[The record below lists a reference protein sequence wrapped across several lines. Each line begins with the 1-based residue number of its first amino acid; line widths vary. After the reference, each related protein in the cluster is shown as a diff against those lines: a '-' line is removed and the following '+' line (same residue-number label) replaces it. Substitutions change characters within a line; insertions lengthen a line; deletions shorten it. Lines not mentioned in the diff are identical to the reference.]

1 MRFVINQMTT
11 VLISS
16 QECNKHINPIGHPEQ
31 VDRLKVIKKALN
43 SEAFNKLKK
52 LDAKI
57 ESFEY
62 ILTLH
67 SKNYLNYVRKNCG
80 GIEQNFLDA
89 DTVVNRNSLMAALY
103 GVGAVKQG
111 IDLVTNGD
119 VTNVFCAT
127 RPPGHHAEVDRAMG
141 FCIFGNVALGAKY
154 ALGKKGI
161 KKVAVFDF
169 DVHHGNGTQ
178 NLIWGEKNILFISS
192 HQTPLFPGTG
202 KAEEVGAFNNILN
215 IPLAAGSDG
224 EQYHKIMDNMILPRI
239 ENFQPDIILL
249 SAGFDAHKDDP
260 LANLNW
266 VSSDYYTIT
275 KKICRAARLLCKKRL
290 VSSLEGGYNLEA
302 LGESVSFH
310 VKALMEAVN
319 DK

>member
-43 SEAFNKLKK
+43 LKAFNKLKK

-67 SKNYLNYVRKNCG
+67 SKNYLNYVRENC

-89 DTVVNRNSLMAALY
+89 DAVVNRNSLLAALY
-103 GVGAVKQG
+103 GVGAVNRVLTLSLTVMLQMPFVQPPQSPCKQTG
-111 IDLVTNGD
+111 YGLLYFWQCCTGCKIS
-119 VTNVFCAT
+119 
-127 RPPGHHAEVDRAMG
+127 
-141 FCIFGNVALGAKY
+141 
-154 ALGKKGI
+154 LGKKGI
-161 KKVAVFDF
+161 KKVAIFDF

-192 HQTPLFPGTG
+192 HQNSLVPGTG
-202 KAEEVGAFNNILN
+202 KKAREVGAFNNILN
-215 IPLAAGSDG
+215 IPLAAGSNG
-224 EQYHKIMDNMILPRI
+224 EQYHKIMDNMI
-239 ENFQPDIILL
+239 F
-249 SAGFDAHKDDP
+249 
-260 LANLNW
+260 
-266 VSSDYYTIT
+266 T
-275 KKICRAARLLCKKRL
+275 K
-290 VSSLEGGYNLEA
+290 N
-302 LGESVSFH
+302 
-310 VKALMEAVN
+310 
-319 DK
+319 

>member
-1 MRFVINQMTT
+1 
-11 VLISS
+11 
-16 QECNKHINPIGHPEQ
+16 
-31 VDRLKVIKKALN
+31 
-43 SEAFNKLKK
+43 
-52 LDAKI
+52 
-57 ESFEY
+57 
-62 ILTLH
+62 
-67 SKNYLNYVRKNCG
+67 
-80 GIEQNFLDA
+80 
-89 DTVVNRNSLMAALY
+89 MAALY

-111 IDLVTNGD
+111 IDLVTNGNF
-119 VTNVFCAT
+119 TNAFCAT

-161 KKVAVFDF
+161 KKVAIFDF

-192 HQTPLFPGTG
+192 HQTPLFLERE

-275 KKICRAARLLCKKRL
+275 KKYA
-290 VSSLEGGYNLEA
+290 EQQGY
-302 LGESVSFH
+302 F
-310 VKALMEAVN
+310 VK
-319 DK
+319 D